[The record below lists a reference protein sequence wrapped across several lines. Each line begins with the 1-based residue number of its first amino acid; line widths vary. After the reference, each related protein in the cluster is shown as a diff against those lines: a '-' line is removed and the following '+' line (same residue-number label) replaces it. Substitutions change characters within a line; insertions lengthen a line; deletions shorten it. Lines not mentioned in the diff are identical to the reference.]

1 MNKSIKIISVIF
13 LLFSLVSCAGTGS
26 KSLSSVSTYLDEGG
40 SGKVFISR
48 ESNFYASAVL
58 FTVTLNGQ
66 QIAKLGSGELVSD
79 SSNVGTNY
87 LKISV
92 EGFQGI
98 GIKDASISYQGDS
111 SKDNFF
117 IISIKPNLFGAEL
130 KLIET
135 TESTWK
141 SESG

>member
-92 EGFQGI
+92 EGFQATQCQ
-98 GIKDASISYQGDS
+98 IKLFWADERLQSYSYLLYD
-111 SKDNFF
+111 
-117 IISIKPNLFGAEL
+117 L
-130 KLIET
+130 
-135 TESTWK
+135 
-141 SESG
+141 